1 MLKKLPII
9 GLFVLSSSLPVQAF
23 DLMDAL
29 LAAQQHDAKYAAAGS
44 ANLAGQEAVQQ
55 GWAAILPKVSLNA
68 AYSQQEGVEPR
79 PSNTNVARYGVG
91 LTQPLFDVRA
101 YTSFKKGQLGTR
113 LADVVYNREQQQF
126 IFSVSEAYFKVL
138 LADNTLATT
147 LAAKK
152 AYERELAFA
161 KDAFD
166 AGTATIVDTYE
177 AQSGFDSAVAKQISG
192 ENQLAVAKNEL
203 QQLTGLNPD
212 EITGLQQEVPLTNPE
227 PNDVQ
232 VWIAR
237 AWQNS
242 PIVANSALQLAAAE
256 QDALAAKGQFLPT
269 VALTGNYDASRSED
283 RNVSANGINDTRGN
297 SIGVT
302 LSVPI
307 FAGGGIRSGLR
318 EALAKEEQ
326 AKFLLEAS
334 RRDAQIQVTA
344 AFLAMTNGGALV
356 KANQRLVQSAKSKLE
371 ATTLGRDVGVRTS
384 LDLLN
389 AERGYY
395 EAKQALAE
403 TIYVYLK
410 AKLNLHQQV
419 GGLNTN
425 VLQEMNAFFIKPA
438 TLKK

>member
-1 MLKKLPII
+1 
-9 GLFVLSSSLPVQAF
+9 
-23 DLMDAL
+23 
-29 LAAQQHDAKYAAAGS
+29 
-44 ANLAGQEAVQQ
+44 
-55 GWAAILPKVSLNA
+55 
-68 AYSQQEGVEPR
+68 
-79 PSNTNVARYGVG
+79 
-91 LTQPLFDVRA
+91 
-101 YTSFKKGQLGTR
+101 
-113 LADVVYNREQQQF
+113 
-126 IFSVSEAYFKVL
+126 
-138 LADNTLATT
+138 

-242 PIVANSALQLAAAE
+242 PVVANYALQLAAAE
-256 QDALAAKGQFLPT
+256 QDTLAAKGQFLPT
-269 VALTGNYDASRSED
+269 IAATGNYDASRSED

-302 LSVPI
+302 LSMPL

-334 RRDAQIQVTA
+334 RREAQIQVTA

-395 EAKQALAE
+395 EAKQALAD

-410 AKLNLHQQV
+410 AKLNLYQQV
-419 GGLNTN
+419 GGLDKT